1 MSVGTILLI
10 LAGLLILFGVGQ
22 RVLDRLRL
30 TDRQALLF
38 IALIVLGGLAP
49 DVRISDAFAINLGG
63 AVIPLALCVYLFI
76 KADSFSEKAYS
87 EEDIERLLEECG
99 FELLAK
105 YGDDSFSPPEETSQ
119 RIVYAARCIR
129 NGQTI

>member
-1 MSVGTILLI
+1 MNTAYKPRHI
-10 LAGLLILFGVGQ
+10 LANNTFTYETDSVYCIWENTLVPETDEVKIDLEFFELEENGLYS
-22 RVLDRLRL
+22 R
-30 TDRQALLF
+30 
-38 IALIVLGGLAP
+38 
-49 DVRISDAFAINLGG
+49 SS
-63 AVIPLALCVYLFI
+63 
-76 KADSFSEKAYS
+76 DSFSEKAYS

-129 NGQTI
+129 NGQTV